1 MKLYNSA
8 TRRLEDFVPLEAG
21 KVSLYCCGP
30 TVYNYAHIGNFR
42 AYLFEDVLR
51 RTLGQL
57 GLEVTHVMNVTD
69 VGHLSGDADDGED
82 KMEKGAREQ
91 GKSVWEIARY
101 FTEAFFRDAERLNIL
116 RPGIVAHATEH
127 IPQMIG
133 LIERLQNRGMT
144 YQAGGNVYFD
154 TSRFPA
160 YGKMALLDRQEA
172 PAVSRVDADAG
183 KKNPRDFVLWF
194 TSSKFGNQTMLWD
207 SPWGRGYPG
216 WHIECSAMSIH
227 HLGERFDIHCGGIDH
242 IPVHHTNEIA
252 QSEGALG
259 HTWVNYW
266 LHNEFLLTGKD
277 KMSKSSGEFLTV
289 QFLSDKGYDPL
300 DYRYFCF
307 GAHYRSALTFS
318 WEALDGARNARRNLT
333 DKVLEWKAL
342 GKASSVSSASQHHLD
357 NWQEALSHD
366 LASPQALA
374 SLWALVKDVSVSHGE
389 KLACLYRMDEV
400 LGLGLADLEV
410 PGPSQVPEEV
420 LRLAAERTEVRRAKN
435 FARSDEIR
443 DELKAMGWAV
453 VDTPS
458 GPQLK
463 KQ

>member
-1 MKLYNSA
+1 
-8 TRRLEDFVPLEAG
+8 
-21 KVSLYCCGP
+21 
-30 TVYNYAHIGNFR
+30 
-42 AYLFEDVLR
+42 
-51 RTLGQL
+51 
-57 GLEVTHVMNVTD
+57 
-69 VGHLSGDADDGED
+69 
-82 KMEKGAREQ
+82 
-91 GKSVWEIARY
+91 
-101 FTEAFFRDAERLNIL
+101 
-116 RPGIVAHATEH
+116 
-127 IPQMIG
+127 
-133 LIERLQNRGMT
+133 
-144 YQAGGNVYFD
+144 
-154 TSRFPA
+154 
-160 YGKMALLDRQEA
+160 
-172 PAVSRVDADAG
+172 
-183 KKNPRDFVLWF
+183 
-194 TSSKFGNQTMLWD
+194 
-207 SPWGRGYPG
+207 
-216 WHIECSAMSIH
+216 MSIH

-400 LGLGLADLEV
+400 FGLGLADLEV